1 MSHRSPPRTASS
13 ALPVAFLS
21 PLLALLLAACGGGGG
36 GGGALPP
43 GNAAPVASFIVT
55 PASGSGAAPFIATFS
70 ASGSTDSDGTIA
82 GYAWNFGDSSTAS
95 GSTTQHTYTV
105 DGTYTV
111 VLTVTDNDGATDTA
125 SFDIVVSSGG
135 NAPPVAVV
143 NSSTRDGIVPAA
155 GTFSVQFDGNA
166 STDSDGSIAAYRW
179 DFGNGDIADLPVATA
194 LYDAAGT
201 YDVTLTVTDDSGASH
216 WQTVQVVVAAPADTF
231 LLSGNAHLPDTLFS
245 DCDTAD
251 TVLHSSGAALGCN
264 QAKAGAQHLRAP
276 SVTGGFVAAALTG
289 GVIDGADLYRVTLA
303 GGETITLTTADDI
316 ISVDLDL
323 ALYNYADESLVAV
336 ATEASPESLTV
347 VAGGDYLLRVQAA
360 NGGSSYVLNIGVPVT
375 AYAGAAFP
383 PLPAAGPATNDAGAV
398 ASDEIVDGE
407 YIVHFA
413 RLRTP
418 WRADAQAAARSAEL
432 DLDVVGGN
440 DDRPLLLRERAHV
453 RTTAGHRTR
462 RGPDT
467 QMQQRL
473 HELRARDDIAWAEP
487 NHVRPLQA
495 VPAEDS
501 YYRYQWNLPLARFP
515 GAWEIDILR
524 GSGAVVGVVDSGILA
539 SHPDF
544 DGGARLVA
552 GYDFVSEPANALDG
566 DGIDSDPADPGGG
579 VGRSMFHGTHVAGVI
594 AAKTEFSVVGGN
606 TGMAGAA
613 PLARVMPV
621 RAFGRYGGTSYDIA
635 QAIRYAAGLAND
647 SGGVPAAPVDVLNLS
662 FGSTGWSQTEQDAIT
677 AARAQDVII
686 VAAAGNAN
694 SSTTIY
700 PAGYTGV
707 TGVGAVTQAS
717 QRAPYSSF
725 GSHVDVVAPG
735 GDTSADLDGNG
746 VPDGILGTVAD
757 DSAGMLA
764 IVYGYDFYQGT
775 SMATPHVAAVAAL
788 MKAVTKV
795 TTAITP
801 AQFDTLLAA
810 GDLTRDLGTAG
821 RDDDY
826 GHGLID
832 AEKALVAAGTGL
844 VATPAT
850 AVATPARLNLGPV
863 STLASL
869 VIDNGGGGTLNIT
882 GSSADVGWLTVSEAQ
897 VDPVT
902 KLGRYTVAI
911 TGTPPATDGVH
922 TAIVSFSHDG
932 AGSPLQVPVA
942 LTVDSTTPASVPVPL
957 YVILWDPK
965 GSPLQPALT
974 QPVVSPVPEVSAA
987 IDGSG
992 ALVAFDLGS
1001 VPADKFATAGGYQ
1014 LYIGTDMDNDG
1025 LVCDAGEICG
1035 AWVSLAQPLTFLHVR
1050 DRSLDVDVGL
1060 TTALGTLATGSD
1072 EFPATIPAGGFPR
1085 R

>member
-1 MSHRSPPRTASS
+1 MSHRPPPRTA
-13 ALPVAFLS
+13 ALPLPVALLS
-21 PLLALLLAACGGGGG
+21 PLLALSLAACSGGGGG
-36 GGGALPP
+36 GGTPAP

-55 PASGSGAAPFIATFS
+55 PASGTGAAPFIVDFNA
-70 ASGSTDSDGTIA
+70 AGSTDSDGAIA
-82 GYAWNFGDSSTAS
+82 GYSWDFGDSSNGT
-95 GSTTQHTYTV
+95 GSTARHVYTV
-105 DGTYTV
+105 DGNYTV
-111 VLTVTDNDGATDTA
+111 VLTVTDDDGATDTA
-125 SFDIVVSSGG
+125 SFNVVVSSGG
-135 NAPPVAVV
+135 NAPPVAVI
-143 NSSTRDGIVPAA
+143 NSSARDGIVPAA
-155 GTFSVQFDGNA
+155 GTFSVQFDASA

-179 DFGNGDIADLPVATA
+179 DFGNGDIADLPVATV
-194 LYDAAGT
+194 LYDAAGS

-231 LLSGNAHLPDTLFS
+231 LLTGNARLPDTLFS

-251 TVLHSSGAALGCN
+251 TVLHSNGAALGCN

-289 GVIDGADLYRVTLA
+289 GVIDGTDLYRVTLA

-316 ISVDLDL
+316 VGVDLDL
-323 ALYNYADESLVAV
+323 ALFNYADESLVAA

-360 NGGSSYVLNIGVPVT
+360 SGGSSYVLNIGVPVT
-375 AYAGAAFP
+375 AFPGATFP
-383 PLPAAGPATNDAGAV
+383 PLPTAAVAAGDDDG
-398 ASDEIVDGE
+398 EIVDGE
-407 YIVHFA
+407 YIVHFTQ
-413 RLRTP
+413 LRTP
-418 WRADAQAAARSAEL
+418 WRTDAQAAARSAEL
-432 DLDVVGGN
+432 GLDVVGGN
-440 DDRPLLLRERAHV
+440 DDRPLLLRERVSTRAS
-453 RTTAGHRTR
+453 AGHTIR
-462 RGPDT
+462 RGPDAA
-467 QMQQRL
+467 MQRRL
-473 HELRARDDIAWAEP
+473 HELRARGDIAWAEP
-487 NHVRPLQA
+487 NRVRPLQA
-495 VPAEDS
+495 LPAEDS

-544 DGGARLVA
+544 DGGTRLVA
-552 GYDFVSEPANALDG
+552 GYDFVSDPANALDG
-566 DGIDSDPADPGGG
+566 NGIDNDPADPGGG
-579 VGRSMFHGTHVAGVI
+579 VGRSMFHGTHVAGII

-613 PLARVMPV
+613 PAAKVMPV

-647 SGGVPAAPVDVLNLS
+647 SGGVPAQPADVLNLS
-662 FGSTGWSQTEQDAIT
+662 FGSTGWSQMEQDAIT
-677 AARAQDVII
+677 AARAQGVII
-686 VAAAGNAN
+686 VAAAGNSN

-707 TGVGAVTQAS
+707 AGVGAVTQAS
-717 QRAPYSSF
+717 VRAPYSSF
-725 GSHVDVVAPG
+725 GSHVDIVAPG

-757 DSAGMLA
+757 DSAGILA

-801 AQFDTLLAA
+801 AQFDALLAA
-810 GDLTRDLGTAG
+810 GELTRDLGTAG

-826 GHGLID
+826 GHGLVD

-850 AVATPARLNLGPV
+850 AVATPARLNIGPL
-863 STLASL
+863 STQASL
-869 VIDNGGGGTLNIT
+869 VIDNGGGGTLTIT

-902 KLGRYTVAI
+902 KLGRYTVTV
-911 TGTPPATDGVH
+911 TGTPPATNGVH

-942 LTVDSTTPASVPVPL
+942 LTVDNTTPASVPVPL

-965 GSPLQPALT
+965 GSPQQPALT
-974 QPVVSPVPEVSAA
+974 QPVVSPVPELSAA

-1001 VPADKFATAGGYQ
+1001 VPADKFATASGYQ

-1035 AWVSLAQPLTFLHVR
+1035 AWVSLAQPLTFVHVR

-1060 TTALGTLATGSD
+1060 TTALGTLALD
-1072 EFPATIPAGGFPR
+1072 PATIPAGGFPR